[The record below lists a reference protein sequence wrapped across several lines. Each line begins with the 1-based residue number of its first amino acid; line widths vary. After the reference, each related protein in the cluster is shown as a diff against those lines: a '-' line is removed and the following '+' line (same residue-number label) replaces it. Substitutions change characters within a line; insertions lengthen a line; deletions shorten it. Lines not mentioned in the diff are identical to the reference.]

1 MSFEKRLYTLHS
13 QKTIEIYIN
22 VEAIMRV
29 ILKKDVPN
37 LGRAGELKDVK
48 NGYARNYLIPQ
59 GFVMLADARTQKQK
73 AFIESM
79 QRQKVAKRKKTAE
92 ETSAQLNGREIHVVV
107 NVGEQGKLFG
117 SIGNLQVQKA
127 IEAEGFFIDRKTIEI
142 PEPFKT
148 LGIYDV
154 NIKLYEGVQ
163 CSVKV
168 FVEDPN
174 GNTKIDVTE
183 DEVVITEES
192 LEDDDS
198 SESTEESND

>member
-1 MSFEKRLYTLHS
+1 MRAHKSKKLLSKACSVKRLL
-13 QKTIEIYIN
+13 
-22 VEAIMRV
+22 
-29 ILKKDVPN
+29 
-37 LGRAGELKDVK
+37 
-48 NGYARNYLIPQ
+48 
-59 GFVMLADARTQKQK
+59 
-73 AFIESM
+73 
-79 QRQKVAKRKKTAE
+79 KRKKTAE
-92 ETSAQLNGREIHVVV
+92 ETSAQLNGKEIHVVV

>member
-13 QKTIEIYIN
+13 QKTIETYIN

-92 ETSAQLNGREIHVVV
+92 ETSAQLNGKEIHVVV

>member
-1 MSFEKRLYTLHS
+1 
-13 QKTIEIYIN
+13 
-22 VEAIMRV
+22 MRV

-92 ETSAQLNGREIHVVV
+92 ETSAQLNGKEIHVVV

-192 LEDDDS
+192 LEDDDA

>member
-92 ETSAQLNGREIHVVV
+92 ETSAQLNGKEIHVVV